1 MKKHHHLS
9 LIAALV
15 LSACGGG
22 SDGSNSDNGG
32 NGAPADITLSGRA
45 LSSDYLVGRT
55 VCLDLN
61 ANQQW
66 LITSCRS
73 ANNIMPITIFLPA
86 GTASFFYSA

>member
-22 SDGSNSDNGG
+22 SDNSSSDNGS
-32 NGAPADITLSGRA
+32 NGAPADITLTGRA
-45 LSSDYLVGRT
+45 LSGDYLAGQA

-61 ANQQW
+61 ANQQ
-66 LITSCRS
+66 
-73 ANNIMPITIFLPA
+73 
-86 GTASFFYSA
+86 